1 MKIIVVCT
9 GNSCRSQMAEGLI
22 KNRFPEFEVFS
33 AGTHPESNVNPYAVK
48 VMQEKGIDIS
58 SHYPKLVD
66 DLIDTEFDYAL
77 TVCDSANE
85 LCPVFPNAKNR
96 IHKSFVDPKRDHYDS
111 EEHASNDI
119 ADPTTTTKEEH
130 IRRDVKIFAPS
141 LADMVGA
148 SDNN

>member
-22 KNRFPEFEVFS
+22 KNRFPDFEVFS

-58 SHYPKLVD
+58 SQYPKLVD

-96 IHKSFVDPKRDHYDS
+96 IHNSFVDPSRSSYDS
-111 EEHASNDI
+111 DEHALQI
-119 ADPTTTTKEEH
+119 YKQTVKE
-130 IRRDVKIFAPS
+130 I
-141 LADMVGA
+141 
-148 SDNN
+148 SDWIDNLNL

>member
-22 KNRFPEFEVFS
+22 KNRFPDFEVFS

-58 SHYPKLVD
+58 SQYPKLVD

-96 IHKSFVDPKRDHYDS
+96 IHNSFVDPSRSSYDS
-111 EEHASNDI
+111 DEHALTIYKQTVKEISDWIDNLNSVSYTHLTL
-119 ADPTTTTKEEH
+119 PTTTP
-130 IRRDVKIFAPS
+130 V
-141 LADMVGA
+141 
-148 SDNN
+148 

>member
-1 MKIIVVCT
+1 MKILVVCT
-9 GNSCRSQMAEGLI
+9 GNSCRSQIAEGLI

-33 AGTHPESNVNPYAVK
+33 AGTHPESNVNPYAVR
-48 VMQEKGIDIS
+48 VMQENEIDIS

-66 DLIDTEFDYAL
+66 DFLDTEFDYVL

-111 EEHASNDI
+111 EEHAL
-119 ADPTTTTKEEH
+119 
-130 IRRDVKIFAPS
+130 KIYTQT
-141 LADMVGA
+141 VQEI
-148 SDNN
+148 SDWIETITF

>member
-1 MKIIVVCT
+1 MKILVVCT
-9 GNSCRSQMAEGLI
+9 GNSCRSQIAEGLI
-22 KNRFPEFEVFS
+22 KSRFPDFEVFS
-33 AGTHPESNVNPYAVK
+33 AGTHPESNVNPYAVR

-66 DLIDTEFDYAL
+66 DLLHINFDYAL

-111 EEHASNDI
+111 EEHAL
-119 ADPTTTTKEEH
+119 
-130 IRRDVKIFAPS
+130 KIYTQTVQEITDWIETITF
-141 LADMVGA
+141 
-148 SDNN
+148 

>member
-1 MKIIVVCT
+1 MKILVVCT
-9 GNSCRSQMAEGLI
+9 GNSCRSQIAEGLI
-22 KNRFPEFEVFS
+22 KNRFPDFEVFS
-33 AGTHPESNVNPYAVK
+33 AGTHPESNVNPYAVR

-66 DLIDTEFDYAL
+66 DLLDTEFDYAL

-111 EEHASNDI
+111 EEHAL
-119 ADPTTTTKEEH
+119 
-130 IRRDVKIFAPS
+130 KIYTQT
-141 LADMVGA
+141 
-148 SDNN
+148 

>member
-22 KNRFPEFEVFS
+22 KNRFPDFEVFS
-33 AGTHPESNVNPYAVK
+33 AGTHPELNVNPYAVR

-66 DLIDTEFDYAL
+66 DLLDTEFDYAL

-96 IHKSFVDPKRDHYDS
+96 IHNSFVDPSRSSYDS
-111 EEHASNDI
+111 DEHALTI
-119 ADPTTTTKEEH
+119 YKQTVKE
-130 IRRDVKIFAPS
+130 I
-141 LADMVGA
+141 
-148 SDNN
+148 SDWIDNLNF

>member
-22 KNRFPEFEVFS
+22 KNRFPDFEVFS

-77 TVCDSANE
+77 TVCNSADE

-96 IHKSFVDPKRDHYDS
+96 IHNSFDDPSRSSYDS
-111 EEHASNDI
+111 DEHALSVYKQ
-119 ADPTTTTKEEH
+119 TVKE
-130 IRRDVKIFAPS
+130 I
-141 LADMVGA
+141 
-148 SDNN
+148 SDWIDNLNF

>member
-1 MKIIVVCT
+1 MKILVVCT
-9 GNSCRSQMAEGLI
+9 GNSCRSQIAEGLI
-22 KNRFPEFEVFS
+22 KNRFPDFEVFS

-48 VMQEKGIDIS
+48 VMQENEIDIS

-66 DLIDTEFDYAL
+66 DFLDTEFDYVL

-111 EEHASNDI
+111 EEHAL
-119 ADPTTTTKEEH
+119 
-130 IRRDVKIFAPS
+130 KIYTQT
-141 LADMVGA
+141 VQEI
-148 SDNN
+148 SDWIETITF

>member
-1 MKIIVVCT
+1 MKILVVCT
-9 GNSCRSQMAEGLI
+9 GNSCRSQIAEGLI
-22 KNRFPEFEVFS
+22 KNRFPDFEVFS

-66 DLIDTEFDYAL
+66 DFLDTEFDYVL

-85 LCPVFPNAKNR
+85 LCPVFPNAKNI

-111 EEHASNDI
+111 EEHAL
-119 ADPTTTTKEEH
+119 
-130 IRRDVKIFAPS
+130 KIYTQT
-141 LADMVGA
+141 VQEI
-148 SDNN
+148 SDWIETITF